1 MKVCLY
7 TAIFGNYETL
17 KNPAQVDGLDYICF
31 TDNLN
36 LKSNVWKIIYVET
49 TTKYPPS
56 FAYKKI
62 KCLPHKFLSQY
73 DVTIWL
79 DANFVVIDANYL
91 KNLLSQFKSKKIM
104 LYKHICLEGKTR
116 NCAYAEGSYS
126 STFPKY
132 SQELLQQQ
140 LQDYKSIHK
149 FPENYGLYQSGFL
162 LRNNKDEE
170 VIEFN
175 EKWFDEIKKYGK
187 IFPQCQVSLPFVL
200 WKTGI
205 KFDFLNNIWDTEIY
219 EITFHG
225 NNQKFIYAYQFNN
238 NFNKPKNKLKIL
250 FKFPSRSRPDRLFEV
265 LDATLENIVDKTN
278 FNFLLTLDENDD
290 ETNND
295 TVVSKLNSYPNMD
308 LIFGLSESKVHAV
321 NRDLDR
327 YNKSWDI
334 LVLLSDD
341 MVPVSKGF
349 DETIRQKFQTHF
361 PDLDGVLWFNDGFQK
376 NKLNTLCILGK
387 KYYKRFNYI
396 YNPSYKSLFCDNE
409 FTRVAS
415 FLKKQIY
422 FDEVIIEH
430 RHFSI
435 GDNGFKFDDL
445 YKRNDS
451 LHDLDQQTF
460 FKRAKN
466 NFFIDI

>member
-1 MKVCLY
+1 M
-7 TAIFGNYETL
+7 
-17 KNPAQVDGLDYICF
+17 
-31 TDNLN
+31 
-36 LKSNVWKIIYVET
+36 
-49 TTKYPPS
+49 
-56 FAYKKI
+56 
-62 KCLPHKFLSQY
+62 
-73 DVTIWL
+73 
-79 DANFVVIDANYL
+79 
-91 KNLLSQFKSKKIM
+91 
-104 LYKHICLEGKTR
+104 
-116 NCAYAEGSYS
+116 
-126 STFPKY
+126 
-132 SQELLQQQ
+132 
-140 LQDYKSIHK
+140 
-149 FPENYGLYQSGFL
+149 
-162 LRNNKDEE
+162 
-170 VIEFN
+170 
-175 EKWFDEIKKYGK
+175 
-187 IFPQCQVSLPFVL
+187 
-200 WKTGI
+200 
-205 KFDFLNNIWDTEIY
+205 
-219 EITFHG
+219 
-225 NNQKFIYAYQFNN
+225 
-238 NFNKPKNKLKIL
+238 
-250 FKFPSRSRPDRLFEV
+250 
-265 LDATLENIVDKTN
+265 
-278 FNFLLTLDENDD
+278 DENDD

-295 TVVSKLNSYPNMD
+295 IIVSKLNTYPNID

-321 NRDLDR
+321 NRDLDT
-327 YNKSWDI
+327 YNKPWDI

-341 MVPVSKGF
+341 MVPISKGF

-460 FKRAKN
+460 FTRAKN